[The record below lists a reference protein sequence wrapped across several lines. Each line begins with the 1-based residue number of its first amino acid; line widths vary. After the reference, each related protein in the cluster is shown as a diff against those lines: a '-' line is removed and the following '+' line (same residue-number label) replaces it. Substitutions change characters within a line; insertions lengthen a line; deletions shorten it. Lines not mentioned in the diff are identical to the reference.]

1 MKKPPGGAALADRRK
16 FRLGVI
22 FHAGSRQMSD
32 FADNLANGVDDQHGL
47 FRDQVKRQPHDKA
60 ASLPNLDI
68 ATIHGLLHLLD
79 SLLIVSAVDIFDAPK
94 MIGATDDVS
103 AIQGHSTFMCQP
115 LEGWRR
121 ALSVC

>member
-1 MKKPPGGAALADRRK
+1 LADRRK

-68 ATIHGLLHLLD
+68 ATI
-79 SLLIVSAVDIFDAPK
+79 VSAVDIFDAPK